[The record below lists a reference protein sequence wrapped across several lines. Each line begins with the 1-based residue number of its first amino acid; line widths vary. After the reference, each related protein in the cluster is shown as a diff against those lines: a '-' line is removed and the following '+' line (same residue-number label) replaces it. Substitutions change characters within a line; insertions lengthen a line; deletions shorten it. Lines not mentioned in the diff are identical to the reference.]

1 VICQLNSRHALPL
14 ERGEGAAGR
23 GLRPV
28 GEGAQLLDREPPVGL
43 LGDQLDGPVALGHGW
58 RRLRS
63 EDVGAAGAG
72 RAGAVVEGD
81 DDGVLVE
88 GDDLGDVGGVLA
100 R

>member
-1 VICQLNSRHALPL
+1 M
-14 ERGEGAAGR
+14 G
-23 GLRPV
+23 
-28 GEGAQLLDREPPVGL
+28 
-43 LGDQLDGPVALGHGW
+43 
-58 RRLRS
+58 

-88 GDDLGDVGGVLA
+88 GNDLGDVGGVLA